1 MATALELALLKET
14 LLLWEDLNKSTEF
27 DYRIGAIS
35 KGLGI
40 TPEERKTLDDYE
52 CIHGSEVSK
61 NFQLAKPIANYEQ
74 FGELLTHGT
83 TQELMQV
90 NTNDFLVSVPTV
102 MANDFTSKF
111 DFTAKK
117 VPTLLLAPHY
127 LLNWAIHKKVCIVKN
142 RKLLE
147 QQGRTTGLSFVQ
159 QLPYDCFLLKCEEP
173 FIFDIMDK
181 DTAYHFEL
189 AHIIVFKQDGE
200 VNLFGIPNEIA
211 DRSFDENEVKL
222 VDGIT
227 DSVKKIPLKEMLRE
241 VTQNPTSRKAR
252 KAVEQV
258 RKIFKE
264 LDRVPKG
271 MFERIYN
278 SHLMFFHYS
287 LDATT
292 GENTRCSPSDFV
304 AGWEVNENKYAAFIE
319 SILLTL
325 DGMCVALQETR
336 STELVTLTQ
345 ADLNP
350 LQGSAAS
357 VIIPDSATNPLEWY
371 EVPEHGVD
379 FFTTYKHKGAV
390 KVRITRG
397 SEKSPHVR
405 RSHTRNKYD
414 KDRNIIGTIPV
425 KSAVIRK
432 DLLEKGVGSRSGTLV
447 V

>member
-1 MATALELALLKET
+1 MNIELTLLKET
-14 LLLWEDLNKSTEF
+14 LLLWEDLNKATEF

-52 CIHGSEVSK
+52 VIHGSEVSK
-61 NFQLAKPIANYEQ
+61 NFQLSKPITNYEQ
-74 FGELLTHGT
+74 FGELLTNGT
-83 TQELMQV
+83 AQELIQA
-90 NTNDFLVSVPTV
+90 NTDDFLVSVPTSMV
-102 MANDFTSKF
+102 TDFGSKF
-111 DFTAKK
+111 DFTARK

-142 RKLLE
+142 RNLLE
-147 QQGRTTGLSFVQ
+147 QQGRATKSSFVQ

-189 AHIIVFKQDGE
+189 AHIIVLKQAGE
-200 VNLFGIPNEIA
+200 VHLFGIPNEVA

-222 VDGIT
+222 VDGII
-227 DSVKKIPLKEMLRE
+227 DSVKRIPLKEVLHE
-241 VTQNPTSRKAR
+241 VTHNPTSRKSR
-252 KAVEQV
+252 KAVEQM

-271 MFERIYN
+271 MFERIYD

-292 GENTRCSPSDFV
+292 GENTRCSPSHFV
-304 AGWEVNENKYAAFIE
+304 AGWEVNESKYAAFIE

-325 DGMCVALQETR
+325 DGMCSALQESR
-336 STELVTLTQ
+336 STELVTIIENNM
-345 ADLNP
+345 NP
-350 LQGSAAS
+350 LQDS
-357 VIIPDSATNPLEWY
+357 VATVVIPNSATNSLEWY

-379 FFTTYKHKGAV
+379 FFTSYKHKGAV

-405 RSHTRNKYD
+405 RSHPRNKYD
-414 KDRNIIGTIPV
+414 KDRNIIGTIQV

-432 DLLEKGVGSRSGTLV
+432 DLLEKGVGSRSGTLIV
-447 V
+447 

>member
-1 MATALELALLKET
+1 MNIELTLLKET
-14 LLLWEDLNKSTEF
+14 LLLWEDLNKATEF
-27 DYRIGAIS
+27 DYRDRVIA
-35 KGLGI
+35 KELG
-40 TPEERKTLDDYE
+40 TAVERLKTLDNYE
-52 CIHGSEVSK
+52 HQDGSEISK
-61 NFQLAKPIANYEQ
+61 NFHLAKPIPHYEG
-74 FGELLTHGT
+74 FGELLTNGT
-83 TQELMQV
+83 TQELIEA
-90 NTNDFLVSVPTV
+90 NSDDFLVSVPTSMV
-102 MANDFTSKF
+102 ADFSSKF

-142 RKLLE
+142 RNLLE
-147 QQGRTTGLSFVQ
+147 QQGRTTGSSFVQ

-189 AHIIVFKQDGE
+189 AHIIVLKQAGE
-200 VNLFGIPNEIA
+200 VHLFGIPNEIA

-222 VDGIT
+222 VDSIIE
-227 DSVKKIPLKEMLRE
+227 SYKKILHKEILHE
-241 VTQNPTSRKAR
+241 VARNPTSRKSR
-252 KAVEQV
+252 KAVEQM

-271 MFERIYN
+271 MFERIHD

-287 LDATT
+287 VNATT
-292 GENTRCSPSDFV
+292 GENTRCSPSHFV
-304 AGWEVNENKYAAFIE
+304 AGWEVNESKYAAFVE

-325 DGMCVALQETR
+325 DGMCFALQENRT
-336 STELVTLTQ
+336 SELVTIIENNM
-345 ADLNP
+345 DP
-350 LQGSAAS
+350 LQGSVATG
-357 VIIPDSATNPLEWY
+357 VIPDSGANSLEWY

-379 FFTTYKHKGAV
+379 FFSLYKHKGSV

-405 RSHTRNKYD
+405 RSHTRNRYD
-414 KDRNIIGTIPV
+414 KDGNIIGTSQV

-432 DLLEKGVGSRSGTLV
+432 DLLEKGVGSRSGTLIV
-447 V
+447 